1 MQKLFGIV
9 VIVLGAWLGMEVYT
23 KGTHEALGGIFAR
36 FSDAPAPGVGRQ
48 SSLEHIEQSGL
59 DARERQLGRIEDQ
72 LGSPP
77 RDSHD

>member
-36 FSDAPAPGVGRQ
+36 FSDAPAAGGGQ

-77 RDSHD
+77 RDSHH